1 MACMFSDADE
11 LLYKSEKEMK
21 ILLHIGQSK
30 TGTSAIQK
38 FLTLNKVKLCEVGV
52 LYPSVKLGGV
62 TVDIGAHNSVA
73 DALTGMYRYPFYTD
87 VQYFNKFFKEAK
99 DVKAETIIL
108 SAEHFFGGE
117 PRVWNVT
124 CENDYLKLY
133 SEKIQRLA
141 SFLTDHDIT
150 ILVYLRPQ
158 IDWLASA
165 ISHTIRID
173 GLISN
178 KRTYESDIKYFEM
191 AKPILKYSALLN
203 IWADTIKPSSFIVV
217 PYSKKQLM
225 GGSSVSDFLYRAGL
239 SGFKFSFGDM
249 QMQANKSIAVDFL
262 EVKKVLNRLPRSR
275 HTERA
280 YISCLERL
288 SMSSKFGSEYVLD
301 NILQRD
307 AESFVAEDNA
317 ILSKLYGK
325 GNWTFTH
332 KTSRSAKINKPLEA
346 DDIKKA
352 FQLFEKE
359 IRHPRYKLVWLRSV
373 IGVFLRNHARPINAV
388 LHQIKTAYL
397 RLASFE
403 SKG

>member
-1 MACMFSDADE
+1 
-11 LLYKSEKEMK
+11 MK

-38 FLTLNKVKLCEVGV
+38 FLTLNKDRLREAGFLYPGVKLSGI
-52 LYPSVKLGGV
+52 

-73 DALTGMYRYPFYTD
+73 DALARKYRYPYYTD
-87 VQYFNKFFKEAK
+87 VQYFNKFLKEAK

-117 PRVWNVT
+117 PRIWEVT
-124 CENDYLKLY
+124 SGEEFIKLY
-133 SEKIQRLA
+133 RKKIQRLA
-141 SFLTDHDIT
+141 SFLSDHEIT

-178 KRTYESDIKYFEM
+178 KRTYENDMQYFEM
-191 AKPILKYSALLN
+191 AKPILKYSVLLN

-239 SGFKFSFGDM
+239 SGFKFSYGDM
-249 QMQANKSIAVDFL
+249 QMQANKSIAVDFI
-262 EVKKVLNRLPRSR
+262 EVKKVLNLSPRSR

-288 SMSSKFGSEYVLD
+288 SVASKFGSEYVLD
-301 NILQRD
+301 NIVQRD

-317 ILSKLYGK
+317 RLSKLYGK
-325 GNWTFTH
+325 GNWTFRH
-332 KTSRSAKINKPLEA
+332 KTSISAKINKPLEA

-359 IRHPRYKLVWLRSV
+359 IRHPRYKLVCLRSV

-397 RLASFE
+397 RLVSFE
-403 SKG
+403 GNGWLQRSK